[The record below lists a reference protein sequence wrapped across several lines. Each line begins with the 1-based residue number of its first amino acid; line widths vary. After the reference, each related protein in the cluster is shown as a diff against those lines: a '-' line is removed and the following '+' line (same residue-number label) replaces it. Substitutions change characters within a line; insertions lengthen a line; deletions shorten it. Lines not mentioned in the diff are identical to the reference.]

1 MITTA
6 EKDFLEQDQP
16 IRNQNFVCLSFIS
29 PEELLKKKELYYFS
43 KYTETFSS
51 KASELFNELETVF
64 PDKQHE
70 LRVFK
75 ENYDFIFDCSK
86 IQQSYNFFLKDKEE
100 ELNKEFDKENNFQT
114 SVRGIKVRGVYDTLQ
129 EAEHRSEQL
138 RKQENNK
145 FSIYIAQ
152 VGCWCPWY
160 PNPDSI
166 QDQQYSETELNT
178 LMSKY
183 EQNIENKDQFFNERK
198 QELMNN
204 IKTEQEVLKK
214 ENEKQLQ
221 ETITSEDPWM
231 EAKNLTIQEEPAEE
245 PAEESVEKPT
255 EESVAE
261 QTEQNV

>member
-1 MITTA
+1 MITTT
-6 EKDFLEQDQP
+6 ERDYLEQDQP

-29 PEELLKKKELYYFS
+29 PEELLKKKELYYFE
-43 KYTETFSS
+43 KYVETFSTKS
-51 KASELFNELETVF
+51 NELLNELETLF

-75 ENYDFIFDCSK
+75 ENFDFIFNSSK
-86 IQQSYNFFLKDKEE
+86 IQQSYNYFLKDKED
-100 ELNKEFDKENNFQT
+100 ELNKEFDKNNSFQT
-114 SVRGIKVRGVYDTLQ
+114 SVRGIKVRGVYDTMQ
-129 EAEHRSEQL
+129 EAEHRSQQL

-183 EQNIENKDQFFNERK
+183 EENIENKDQFFNERK

-204 IKTEQEVLKK
+204 IKTEQESIKK
-214 ENEKQLQ
+214 DNEQQLQ

-231 EAKNLTIQEEPAEE
+231 EAKNLTIQED
-245 PAEESVEKPT
+245 T
-255 EESVAE
+255 EEVENSDAAPNDE
-261 QTEQNV
+261 EKTKENV

>member
-1 MITTA
+1 MITTT
-6 EKDFLEQDQP
+6 ERDYLEQDQP

-29 PEELLKKKELYYFS
+29 PEELLKKKELYYFE
-43 KYTETFSS
+43 KYVETFSS
-51 KASELFNELETVF
+51 KSNELLNELETLF

-75 ENYDFIFDCSK
+75 ENFDFIFNSSK
-86 IQQSYNFFLKDKEE
+86 IQQSYNYFLKDKEE
-100 ELNKEFDKENNFQT
+100 ELNKEFDKNNSFQT
-114 SVRGIKVRGVYDTLQ
+114 SVRGIKVRGVYDTMQ
-129 EAEHRSEQL
+129 EAEHRSQQL

-183 EQNIENKDQFFNERK
+183 EENIENKDQFFNERK
-198 QELMNN
+198 HELMNN
-204 IKTEQEVLKK
+204 IKTEQDSIKK
-214 ENEKQLQ
+214 DNEEQLQ

-231 EAKNLTIQEEPAEE
+231 EAKNLTIQED
-245 PAEESVEKPT
+245 T
-255 EESVAE
+255 EEVKNSDAPNDE
-261 QTEQNV
+261 E